1 MINVERYPGS
11 QTAVGR
17 IIRTPLRLIP
27 KRVVV
32 PILQGPLRGKRWIT
46 GSGIHRIWLGSYEVS
61 KMALAAAW
69 VQAGDTVFDIGAN
82 VGIYTLLF
90 SERVG
95 SEGRVV
101 AFEPSARNVS
111 YLRRHLWLN
120 GATNVSVV
128 EAAVSATTGIARF
141 EPGDDASTGRLD
153 VSGMFEVATTAIDAF
168 VEFSA
173 QVPSLLK
180 IDVEGAEVDVLH
192 GALATLNRLHPR
204 ILLATHSKT
213 LKQTCVR
220 LLASSEYDVRELEDD
235 AGVPQPDE
243 LIASA
248 SPSASESKNSP

>member
-11 QTAVGR
+11 QTPIGR
-17 IIRTPLRLIP
+17 IIRAPLRVIP

-69 VQAGDTVFDIGAN
+69 VHAGDTVFDIGAN

-95 SEGRVV
+95 PRGRVV

-111 YLRRHLWLN
+111 YLKRHLALN

-128 EAAVSATTGIARF
+128 EADASATAGIARF
-141 EPGDDASTGRLD
+141 EPGSD
-153 VSGMFEVATTAIDAF
+153 
-168 VEFSA
+168 
-173 QVPSLLK
+173 
-180 IDVEGAEVDVLH
+180 
-192 GALATLNRLHPR
+192 
-204 ILLATHSKT
+204 
-213 LKQTCVR
+213 
-220 LLASSEYDVRELEDD
+220 
-235 AGVPQPDE
+235 
-243 LIASA
+243 
-248 SPSASESKNSP
+248 